1 MKTISFEHTTDYD
14 FTSIFQEA
22 SKEGRLAYNRIED
35 GLSEEDVRAY
45 LKEMF
50 PDSKLSVHIQ
60 RCVIEDMF
68 ALKAS
73 INTLN
78 KANKKQNI
86 VNEKKYLEAKK
97 EGKPIKI
104 PKKLNENITPIF
116 GGKKNWDD
124 KCKGK
129 ITNEEWKQYRLKRG
143 LYIIGEE
150 NQKGN
155 RHFELHIDEGYVVL
169 KLNRK
174 EHIRLDIKSLGK
186 NLKKDLL
193 KLQFL
198 NDVKNG
204 EQGYTYTVRIT
215 FDKVYISF
223 EPFKQPERKLSEN
236 TFAGIDLN
244 PKNIGFSICS
254 NKEIKHTTE
263 YSFIDIFD
271 EINNSSYASDSKE
284 AKYLQN
290 KLNHELFETS
300 KHIIS
305 QCLYHGVKF
314 LFIEDLKFGSASYGR
329 WFNRQCKNLWKRNK
343 FIDNLKKRCAEVG
356 IKVLEVNPAYSSI
369 IGNLM
374 YDFVDSVNASLEIA
388 RRGFEFYNE
397 RNKEN
402 KMFYPHAVNDALKPL
417 WKKTFGEEIVKWE
430 DVFKQIKTLN
440 IRVRVFLEDTIHEVF
455 ELKTYKSRVKRLVFT

>member
-1 MKTISFEHTTDYD
+1 MKKNKKAITTISFNYTTDFD
-14 FTSIFQEA
+14 FTPYFKEA
-22 SKEGRLAYNRIED
+22 AWLDRYVYNRILD
-35 GLSEEDVRAY
+35 GLSEKEIKHHLKAEFKSKIKFLSVYMQDSVIKDMFGVVKSQKEL
-45 LKEMF
+45 LKE
-50 PDSKLSVHIQ
+50 SEIL
-60 RCVIEDMF
+60 
-68 ALKAS
+68 
-73 INTLN
+73 
-78 KANKKQNI
+78 
-86 VNEKKYLEAKK
+86 
-97 EGKPIKI
+97 KPI
-104 PKKLNENITPIF
+104 IF
-116 GGKKNWDD
+116 GGKKNFIER
-124 KCKGK
+124 KKHK
-129 ITNEEWKQYRLKRG
+129 ITNEDWKELRLKRG
-143 LYIIGEE
+143 LYIIGEA
-150 NQKGN
+150 NRKGN

-169 KLNRK
+169 KLNK
-174 EHIRLDIKSLGK
+174 NEHIRLNIKSLGK
-186 NLKKDLL
+186 NWKRDLL
-193 KLQFL
+193 KLQAI
-198 NDVKNG
+198 NEVK
-204 EQGYTYTVRIT
+204 EQEDGYVYTIRVT
-215 FDKVYISF
+215 FDKVFISF
-223 EPFKQPERKLSEN
+223 EPFKQPARCLKDN
-236 TFAGIDLN
+236 VYAGIDLN